1 MAESNR
7 WKNIVKCYPYEDKRL
22 LSWKPPFLVQI
33 KYDGDRCVGRQLQ
46 NGNYMILSSE
56 ENPFFCLPHIN
67 EALDKLGITW
77 VPDGELYSHE
87 LFLEGMASTVYKS
100 GHDFIHSICSR
111 EVNIHPRYRE
121 MQFHIFDF
129 QDLTITQSERMLRLN
144 SMADAIKPPLFLAPY
159 WICETIDEVKKV
171 YDEVIEQ
178 KYEGIIIRNL
188 FAPYEIN
195 KRSRWIMKF
204 KPKRVDNYKIVG
216 WNEEISKD
224 GIPKRRIGSIILSSQ
239 EGDFFS
245 VSAGLD
251 DEEREKYWL
260 CRDDLAGHEA
270 IVHYQHLTN
279 KGIPKGCF
287 DLEIML

>member
-1 MAESNR
+1 
-7 WKNIVKCYPYEDKRL
+7 
-22 LSWKPPFLVQI
+22 
-33 KYDGDRCVGRQLQ
+33 
-46 NGNYMILSSE
+46 MILSSE

-67 EALDKLGITW
+67 EALYDLNYAWI
-77 VPDGELYSHE
+77 PDGELYNHE
-87 LFLEGMASTVYKS
+87 LFLQG
-100 GHDFIHSICSR
+100 GHELIHSICSR
-111 EVNIHPRYRE
+111 EVNIHPRYKE

-129 QDLTITQSERMLRLN
+129 QDLTIPQSERVLRLN
-144 SMADAIKPPLFLAPY
+144 SMADEIKPPLFLAPY
-159 WICETIDEVKKV
+159 WVCETIDEVKKV

-188 FAPYEIN
+188 YAPYEIN
-195 KRSRWIMKF
+195 KRSRWMMKF
-204 KPKRVDNYKIVG
+204 KPKRTDNYQIVG

-224 GIPKRRIGSIILSSQ
+224 GVPKRRIGSIILSSQ

-251 DEEREKYWL
+251 DIEREYYWN
-260 CRDDLAGHEA
+260 RKDELAGHQA

-287 DLEIML
+287 DLEIIL